1 MCNQNKIDS
10 VERSDFICASFE
22 NRVRQ
27 PRIDEQ
33 NFSARRYHL
42 EGRLA
47 VPSELR
53 VHDLHETEKHWFGK
67 GDEHGALRHPAT
79 DVSSF
84 VINSTFDIRHFTYV
98 CPLMDHEHAH
108 QHLSATDPR
117 MAALIA
123 RSRRYEIKP
132 SVAIRPFDALAESI
146 AYQQLS
152 GKAAATIFGRVRALF
167 PKRKWLDPEQL
178 LATPDDTLRGAG
190 LSRAKTAA
198 LKDLAAKTIDGTV
211 PSGRALL
218 RMSDDEIIARLTQ
231 VRGIG
236 RWTVEMLLLFDLGRP
251 DVWPVDDYGV
261 RKGFTKTFGRRK
273 LPTPKQ
279 LVKIGEKW
287 RPYRSVAAWY
297 FWRALDQPEKL
308 QS

>member
-1 MCNQNKIDS
+1 MNHK
-10 VERSDFICASFE
+10 
-22 NRVRQ
+22 
-27 PRIDEQ
+27 
-33 NFSARRYHL
+33 
-42 EGRLA
+42 
-47 VPSELR
+47 
-53 VHDLHETEKHWFGK
+53 
-67 GDEHGALRHPAT
+67 
-79 DVSSF
+79 
-84 VINSTFDIRHFTYV
+84 
-98 CPLMDHEHAH
+98 HAH
-108 QHLSATDPR
+108 QLLRTSHPR

-123 RSRRYEIKP
+123 CSRRYNITP
-132 SVAIRPFDALAESI
+132 SVSIRPFDALAESI

-152 GKAAATIFGRVRALF
+152 GKAAATIFGRVRALY

-178 LATPDDTLRGAG
+178 LATPDETLRAAG

-211 PSGRALL
+211 PSGRALI
-218 RMSDDEIIARLTQ
+218 RMTDDEIIARLTA

-261 RKGFTKTFGRRK
+261 RKGFAKTFGRRK

-279 LVKIGEKW
+279 LMKFGEKW

-297 FWRALDQPEKL
+297 FWRALDTAEKL
-308 QS
+308 